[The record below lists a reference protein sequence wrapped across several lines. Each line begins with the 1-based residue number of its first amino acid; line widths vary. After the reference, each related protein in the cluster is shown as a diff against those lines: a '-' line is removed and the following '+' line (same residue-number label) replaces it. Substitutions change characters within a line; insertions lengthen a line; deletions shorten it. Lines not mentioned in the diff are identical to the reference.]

1 MKFLSSFPFHTFLLA
16 AATVLSSIVQ
26 VKQEVLPEEMV
37 PPLVLMEIYAL
48 VVFLVA
54 WALMR
59 NSKKAGI
66 AASFIVGLTLCFE
79 QFRKLFTQMCEP
91 LFHRAP
97 PEMAVFI
104 AFWVLVALAL
114 KLIFLK
120 PKPTATD
127 GSESAAA
134 EAKLEVE
141 QKVTAQFD
149 RMHIAF
155 NIMCLILLALNV
167 VPLAISEVEQT
178 EIQNKMVARFHEPF
192 KETLDHLGK
201 SAGALNGGS
210 RPDVYYI
217 ILDAFAAHDTLKEAG
232 YDNSAF
238 IQYLKDKGFTVVDRA
253 ASNYDRTPFSISS
266 SLNMQY
272 IDRVPEQLGV
282 NYVAD
287 NVYYRLIQN
296 SAVAKFF
303 KSLGYKYINISSGS
317 FATDFVPQA
326 DENMRVDFGNH
337 FTTSMMMLTPLLG
350 TEKYLPVMRDAYC
363 ERRLAPTR
371 LLPEVLKMA
380 GPKFVLVHTDLP
392 HPPSLFDEH
401 GNKLD
406 LPRELLNDHST
417 DMKSYIAQ
425 LKYCQAEVRKW
436 IDSLLAQ
443 EKKPV
448 IILQSDHGL
457 YYPRPTSKEYYNEV
471 MRIINAYY
479 LPPAKREE
487 ANAQPYATITPVN
500 SFRIV
505 FNKYFNAGLPMLPD
519 KSWCSAD
526 RMNPYKWTDVT
537 PLLDFGEHAKF
548 HSSAAKSEAQSK

>member
-48 VVFLVA
+48 VVFLLA
-54 WALMR
+54 WALFR
-59 NSKKAGI
+59 NSKKGGV

-79 QFRKLFTQMCEP
+79 QFRKLLTQVSEP
-91 LFHRAP
+91 IFHAAP
-97 PEMAVFI
+97 SELVVLLVFLT
-104 AFWVLVALAL
+104 VVGLAL

-120 PKPTATD
+120 PPGADK
-127 GSESAAA
+127 E
-134 EAKLEVE
+134 EVE
-141 QKVTAQFD
+141 LKVTAQFD

-155 NIMCLILLALNV
+155 NIMCVILLALNV
-167 VPLAISEVEQT
+167 VPLVISEIEQGDV
-178 EIQNKMVARFHEPF
+178 QAKMVAAFREPF
-192 KETLDHLGK
+192 KDLKLKGTT
-201 SAGALNGGS
+201 

-217 ILDAFAAHDTLKEAG
+217 ILDAFAGHDTLKEAG

-238 IQYLKDKGFTVVDRA
+238 IQYLKDKGFNVVDQA

-272 IDRVPEQLGV
+272 IERVPEKLGV

-296 SAVAKFF
+296 SAVASLF

-326 DENMRVDFGNH
+326 DENLRVDFGNH
-337 FTTSMMMLTPLLG
+337 FTTSMMMLTPLLA
-350 TEKYLPVMRDAYC
+350 TEKYLPLMRDAYC
-363 ERRLAPTR
+363 ERRLAPGR
-371 LLPEVLKMA
+371 LLPDVIKMT

-392 HPPSLFDEH
+392 HPPSLFDEQ

-425 LKYCQAEVRKW
+425 LKYCESEVKKW
-436 IDSLLAQ
+436 IEMLLAQ
-443 EKKPV
+443 KNKPV

-471 MRIINAYY
+471 MRIFNAYY
-479 LPPAKREE
+479 LPD
-487 ANAQPYATITPVN
+487 YATDSDTNTATDKSAIAKDAAIYEGITPVN

-505 FNKYFNAGLPMLPD
+505 FNKYFQAALPLLDD

-526 RMNPYKWTDVT
+526 RMNPYKWTDVR
-537 PLLDFGEHAKF
+537 PLLDFSQPAKRE
-548 HSSAAKSEAQSK
+548 AAKSK